1 MNTQHSLPPIIL
13 ATNDYNRLLFTAMLR
28 QKLGRRKTNFLL
40 EELRRAT
47 VCHPAALPE
56 DVVSTNC
63 RVIYRI
69 NDEPKTRAHLLVHPD
84 DLIWPGAEISV
95 ATPLGTAL
103 LGLKIGDRMPFLDDD
118 DETRE
123 VYVEG
128 IGLRFLDDG
137 STVTRARRGI
147 MWA

>member
-1 MNTQHSLPPIIL
+1 MNTQQHLPPITL
-13 ATNDYNRLLFTAMLR
+13 ATNDYNRLLFTAMIRRDLD
-28 QKLGRRKTNFLL
+28 RRKASFLL
-40 EELRRAT
+40 EELRRAKI
-47 VCHPAALPE
+47 CHPAALPE

-63 RVIYRI
+63 RVIYRKD
-69 NDEPKTRAHLLVHPD
+69 DETKSHTHLLVHPN

-103 LGLKIGDRMPFLDDD
+103 LGLKVGDRMPFLDDD
-118 DETRE
+118 GEFHE

-137 STVTRARRGI
+137 TTVSRSASGLIWT
-147 MWA
+147 